1 MSKNK
6 ENATSIIEPIDN
18 NLILIMGLI
27 FLVIDLVFLV
37 SPFVLDKLSNV
48 NEFFAIVLSAMLNSL
63 LETPLPI
70 PGLLAV
76 LGLFLIVYAIVD
88 KLNWW

>member
-27 FLVIDLVFLV
+27 FLVVDLVFLV

-48 NEFFAIVLSAMLNSL
+48 NEFFAIVLSAMLDSL

>member
-1 MSKNK
+1 
-6 ENATSIIEPIDN
+6 
-18 NLILIMGLI
+18 MGLI
-27 FLVIDLVFLV
+27 LLVVDLVFLI

-48 NEFFAIVLSAMLNSL
+48 NEFFAIVLSAMRDSP

-76 LGLFLIVYAIVD
+76 LGSFLIVYAIVD